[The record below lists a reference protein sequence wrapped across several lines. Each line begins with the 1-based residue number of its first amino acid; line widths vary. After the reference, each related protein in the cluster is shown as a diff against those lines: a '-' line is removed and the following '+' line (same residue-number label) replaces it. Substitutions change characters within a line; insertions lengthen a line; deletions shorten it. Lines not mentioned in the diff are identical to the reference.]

1 MSELVVVAI
10 ITGGF
15 GVVIEILRRLLSQ
28 NRKDHDHVI
37 TKIDL
42 LAVRSEDTQTK
53 VYDIAADVRD
63 VKADVRDLRVNH
75 DKLEKRVDNLDK

>member
-1 MSELVVVAI
+1 MSDLVFAAV

-37 TKIDL
+37 GQIANLSTQAK
-42 LAVRSEDTQTK
+42 DTRNT

-63 VKADVRDLRVNH
+63 VKADVRDLKRDH
-75 DKLEKRVDNLDK
+75 AQLERRVDQFDR